1 MITATQ
7 AREILDLIEQGAFLE
22 AGRACERWGCTFE
35 DAETFEFS
43 PQFRGR
49 HGNEGQD

>member
-1 MITATQ
+1 MITETQ
-7 AREILDLIEQGAFLE
+7 AREILDLLDEGAFPE
-22 AGRACERWGCTFE
+22 AARVCERLGCTFE
-35 DAETFEFS
+35 DAETFKFS